1 MLHPTEMLKACQLY
15 RVLSDVQMRSCTLD
29 VLTQSTGQLTLKN
42 LSEGELTNRVCEDAD
57 CRLAGA
63 RSDLVIVVLPVFEL
77 LMANIILY
85 CLVLPWWVWKLRQNK
100 FRKFL
105 PPCADWIYILVA
117 LTYESLPS
125 SKKKEIPEIQ
135 LAETLYFKLEDLLA
149 KLEIAMGFPWKIVC
163 HSVKRNTQL
172 KSPRSPGKLDLWR

>member
-42 LSEGELTNRVCEDAD
+42 LSEGELTNRVCKDAD

-77 LMANIILY
+77 LTADIILY
-85 CLVLPWWVWKLRQNK
+85 CLVLP
-100 FRKFL
+100 
-105 PPCADWIYILVA
+105 
-117 LTYESLPS
+117 
-125 SKKKEIPEIQ
+125 
-135 LAETLYFKLEDLLA
+135 
-149 KLEIAMGFPWKIVC
+149 
-163 HSVKRNTQL
+163 
-172 KSPRSPGKLDLWR
+172 